1 MIHKS
6 IGPGA
11 LTRKEFG
18 YTPPSYE
25 QLMEELEYITL
36 EMGGEFH
43 KTFTVDSSGRT
54 SEKVII
60 EYNIQHK
67 E

>member
-1 MIHKS
+1 MKTTS
-6 IGPGA
+6 
-11 LTRKEFG
+11 
-18 YTPPSYE
+18 
-25 QLMEELEYITL
+25 ELIENLKDIAQQV
-36 EMGGEFH
+36 GGEFH
-43 KTFTVDSSGRT
+43 KTFTVNSSGRT